1 MFKFIAPRFIFKI
14 ERWKWNKEYRLYV
27 SNMGHFRDEHKQPM
41 PVKLNQAGYIVIKTR
56 NGFQAGHRL
65 VMKTWMPTEDMDN
78 LTVDHL
84 DHNKRNNAV
93 DNLEWVTQKENQ
105 RRAQADHLPS
115 IQKKAKKAKEA
126 TKKSAKA
133 MRKSQPNR
141 YKNPNLTEDDLFY
154 YVNGIECGSIDVA
167 ISVAKNIFESKVVP
181 GGAGPQL
188 THWSDETVRKKFLG
202 QLDACRHF
210 HPEAIDGTRHYKVF
224 MYLEVWVKV
233 KEDL

>member
-1 MFKFIAPRFIFKI
+1 MFKFIAPRFIFKV
-14 ERWKWNKEYRLYV
+14 EKWKWNKEYRLYV

-56 NGFQAGHRL
+56 NGYQTGHRL

-93 DNLEWVTQKENQ
+93 DNLEWVTEAENQ
-105 RRAQADHLPS
+105 RRAQSDHLPS
-115 IQKKAKKAKEA
+115 IQKKAKKAKQVA
-126 TKKSAKA
+126 NKSAKK
-133 MRKSQPNR
+133 MRKTQPNR
-141 YKNPNLTEDDLFY
+141 YKNPNLTEDDLIY
-154 YVNGIECGSIDVA
+154 YVNGTECGTIDVA
-167 ISVAKNIFESKVVP
+167 VALAKEIFFNKTVP
-181 GGAGPQL
+181 GGAGPQPE
-188 THWSDETVRKKFLG
+188 HWQEETVRKKFDGMLEC
-202 QLDACRHF
+202 CRHF
-210 HPEAIDGTRHYKVF
+210 HPEFIDGKRHMKVF